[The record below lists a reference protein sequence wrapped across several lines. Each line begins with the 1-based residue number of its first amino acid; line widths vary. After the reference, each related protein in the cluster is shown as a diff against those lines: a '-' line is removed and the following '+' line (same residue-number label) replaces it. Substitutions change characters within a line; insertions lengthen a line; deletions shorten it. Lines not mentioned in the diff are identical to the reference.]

1 MYNYEMWTDEIVC
14 GVSTVAV
21 GSKHQTSR
29 VSREHHDI
37 KRSKQQ
43 SLHAHCNI
51 HCIAF

>member
-14 GVSTVAV
+14 GVSAVAV
-21 GSKHQTSR
+21 DTASIRHLEF
-29 VSREHHDI
+29 REHHDI

-43 SLHAHCNI
+43 SLHAHCNV